1 MKRRDTDMLLAIDI
15 GNSSIDVGIFDGD
28 ALLLKTKFAT
38 VQKKCVDEYALT
50 LNGILS
56 LNGISIDDIGHAVI
70 SSVVPPLTKTIS
82 SAVTKLTGIIP
93 LEVGPGVK
101 TGLRIRID
109 IQNQLG
115 SDIVANAVAALSSHN
130 GPIVIADIGSATT
143 FTVIT
148 RDGVLDGVIIAPGVR
163 MSLDALASYTSAL
176 PDISIETPK
185 RIIAK
190 NTSESM
196 NVGVLYGH
204 AFMIDG
210 FIERIREEL
219 REESVCAILTGGLSS
234 VVLPYCKTD
243 FVHDDELI
251 LRGLNRIYQKN
262 RK

>member
-1 MKRRDTDMLLAIDI
+1 MLLAVDI
-15 GNSSIDVGIFDGD
+15 GNSSISIGIFEGNT
-28 ALLLKTKFAT
+28 LLLKSKFAT
-38 VQKKCVDEYALT
+38 VQKKCIDEYALT
-50 LNGILS
+50 LSGILS
-56 LNGISIDDIGHAVI
+56 LNGISVGSIRHAVI
-70 SSVVPPLTKTIS
+70 SSVVHPLTKTIS
-82 SAVTKLTGIIP
+82 SAITKLTGIHP
-93 LEVGPGVK
+93 LEIGPGVK

-130 GPIVIADIGSATT
+130 GPIVIADVGSATT

-176 PDISIETPK
+176 PDISIEAPK

-190 NTSESM
+190 NTNESM

-219 REESVCAILTGGLSS
+219 REESILAILTGGLSS
-234 VVLPYCKTD
+234 VVLPYCKTE
-243 FVHDDELI
+243 FIHDEELI
-251 LRGLNRIYQKN
+251 LRGLHTIYHKN
-262 RK
+262 SK

>member
-1 MKRRDTDMLLAIDI
+1 MLLAIDI
-15 GNSSIDVGIFDGD
+15 GNSSIDVGIFDGE

-50 LNGILS
+50 LNGILA
-56 LNGISIDDIGHAVI
+56 LNGIRTDNIGHAVI

-82 SAVTKLTGIIP
+82 AAVGKLTGIQP
-93 LEVGPGVK
+93 LEIGPGVK

-130 GPIVIADIGSATT
+130 GPIVIADVGSATT
-143 FTVIT
+143 FTIIT
-148 RDGVLDGVIIAPGVR
+148 RDGVLDGVIIAPGIR

-190 NTSESM
+190 NTNESM

-204 AFMIDG
+204 TFMIDG
-210 FIERIREEL
+210 FIRKICEEL
-219 REESVCAILTGGLSS
+219 HEERVCAILTGGLSE
-234 VVLPYCKTD
+234 VILPYCKTE
-243 FVHDDELI
+243 FIHDEELI
-251 LRGLNRIYQKN
+251 LRGLCKIYQKN

>member
-1 MKRRDTDMLLAIDI
+1 MLLAIDI

-28 ALLLKTKFAT
+28 VLLLKSKFAT

-82 SAVTKLTGIIP
+82 YAVTKLTGIVP

-115 SDIVANAVAALSSHN
+115 ADIVANAVAALSYYSS
-130 GPIVIADIGSATT
+130 PIVIADIGSATT
-143 FTVIT
+143 FTVIN
-148 RDGVLDGVIIAPGVR
+148 REGVLDGVIIAPGVR

-176 PDISIETPK
+176 PDISIEAPK

-210 FIERIREEL
+210 FIKKICEEL
-219 REESVCAILTGGLSS
+219 HEKEVCAILTGGLSE
-234 VVLPYCKTD
+234 VILPYCTTEFICD
-243 FVHDDELI
+243 GELI
-251 LRGLNRIYQKN
+251 LRGLHKIYQKN